1 MYERIQIPLLSLEDI
16 CREICEQI
24 GGQII
29 NHEGRYTS
37 YSYPGFLYAR
47 NFILDA
53 KENEV
58 EDIIKEIKAGLAKG
72 LPGGISFTKEK
83 MPEDIDDI
91 MQRNGFQ
98 PFISQTGMIFDLKNG
113 FSEEVD
119 EGICYINED
128 QIVSWSE
135 AVANGFP
142 KPREDAP
149 FLALAKSDKILTY
162 AYMDG
167 DAISSTGM
175 LMIDPELSGIHE
187 ISTQEAARGKR
198 QGTAIIVRM
207 LQDLKA
213 RGIESVSLQASDAG
227 RDYIYTP
234 LGFETVSTIPTW
246 VPAQ

>member
-29 NHEGRYTS
+29 QHEGRYTT
-37 YSYPGFLYAR
+37 YAYPGFLYAR

-53 KENEV
+53 KDNEV
-58 EDIIKEIKAGLAKG
+58 EEIVKEIKANLANG

-83 MPEDIDDI
+83 MPEDIDEI

-119 EGICYINED
+119 EGIRYISED
-128 QIVSWSE
+128 QMTAWSE

-162 AYMDG
+162 GYMDG

-187 ISTQEAARGKR
+187 ISTQEAARGKG
-198 QGTAIIVRM
+198 QGTAIIIRM

-227 RDYIYTP
+227 RDYVYTP
-234 LGFETVSTIPTW
+234 LGFETVSTLPTW
-246 VPAQ
+246 VPAH